1 MEHGLLP
8 LYVNK
13 ILYDASDSWCRPVS
27 PTQPCFVSPFWLL
40 KKERTRMV
48 SYSPSYSYELKL
60 LGKKKRRRS
69 HLCNPIFFLSDV
81 KSNHHL
87 DNSPSVSAPAY
98 SSPIASWEGGWEQLL
113 QPLPQVSHV
122 DLSELFSL
130 DVSFFYTRSW
140 ELNQG
145 LVLVCLCVVC
155 VPGVG
160 RSQRDS

>member
-1 MEHGLLP
+1 MMPPCLPNTALLCE
-8 LYVNK
+8 
-13 ILYDASDSWCRPVS
+13 S
-27 PTQPCFVSPFWLL
+27 LL
-40 KKERTRMV
+40 AAKER
-48 SYSPSYSYELKL
+48 EDKNGKL
-60 LGKKKRRRS
+60 LTQLFIWIKTTGKKKRRRS